1 MSDIPKTLF
10 LGLGASAVSYYRC
23 FLPAITLGAEY
34 VTWAAAGPD
43 RDVVLTGGLGNP
55 PPTLDDLTNFE
66 VVVIQYATGRSWLKR
81 IRALQDTGVT
91 VLYEIDDYVHSTHKS
106 KTHELAKGF
115 TKDRVKD
122 LEMGMRTADGMICS
136 TSWLA
141 GRYRS
146 FNRNTWECRN
156 GIDLNRY
163 SYKRPDR
170 HGMVTIG
177 FAGGVGHKASLARW
191 EPALRSVMRQRENVR
206 FVSVGAPA
214 AAAFVEEFGRD
225 RAITYNSATIEVY
238 PASMTIFDISFAP
251 SAENNQFRG
260 KSDLRW
266 LETAALGIP
275 LIAHPDVYPDI
286 EDGVTGVHAR
296 DQEEV
301 EAAFLRLIDDADERE
316 RIGRQAQEHVK
327 EHRRIEIAAESWAE
341 VLREARAGARA
352 SIS

>member
-81 IRALQDTGVT
+81 IRALQDAGVT

-316 RIGRQAQEHVK
+316 RIGRQAQDHVK

>member
-1 MSDIPKTLF
+1 MSDIPKTVF
-10 LGLGASAVSYYRC
+10 LGLGASVVSYYRA
-23 FLPAITLGAEY
+23 FLPAVTLGAEY
-34 VTWAAAGPD
+34 IQWAGGAEHQ
-43 RDVVLTGGLGNP
+43 VVITGGLGDP
-55 PPTLDDLTNFE
+55 QPTLEDLVNFE

-81 IRALQDTGVT
+81 IRALQDAGVT

-122 LEMGMRTADGMICS
+122 LEMGMRVADGMICS

-163 SYKRPDR
+163 AYKRPDR
-170 HGMVTIG
+170 RGMVTIG

-225 RAITYNSATIEVY
+225 RAIAYPSATIEVY
-238 PASMTIFDISFAP
+238 PASMTLFDISFAP

-275 LIAHPDVYPDI
+275 LVAHPDVYPDI
-286 EDGVTGVHAR
+286 EDGVTGVHATT
-296 DQEEV
+296 QEEV
-301 EAAFLRLIDDADERE
+301 EAALLRLVDDPHERD
-316 RIGRQAQEHVK
+316 RIGPRAQAEVT
-327 EHRRIEIAAESWAE
+327 EHRRIEVAAQSWAE
-341 VLREARAGARA
+341 VLREARAGSRA
-352 SIS
+352 GVS